1 MSFLG
6 IDLGTGSLKVAIVDE
21 SGREQAAASVA
32 YALETP
38 HPGWAEISAQTWW
51 RALGEAA
58 ARLPAGLRRDVQAI
72 GFSGQMHGVVL
83 IDADGEAVRPAMLW
97 PDTRALALLDQ
108 WPEPQPNPV
117 APGMAGPLLR
127 WIVQNEPQSA
137 RKTCWALQPKDWLRV
152 ALGGAIATDPS
163 DACAT
168 ALADPA
174 GVWDQALLERLGLPH
189 EWFAP
194 LAPSYAAGGILSQK
208 AAQELGLR
216 AGIVLATGA
225 ADTPCA
231 ALGSGLS
238 RDGDAL
244 LTTGTG
250 GQIVVLAEHAPQAVK
265 GLHRYRA
272 ASDHWYRMAAMQNV
286 GVALE
291 RVRGWLSYEWADAY
305 RDAFGDASACAFSGA
320 SGNASGGATGNVSG
334 GASGNASSVAIGNAS
349 GGLSG
354 NVSGG
359 TFGDAT
365 DVPASAAAGLTFLPY
380 LTGERTPWLN
390 PAARGGWLGLALDHT
405 RGTMMR
411 AAFEGVAFSLRAGLD
426 AIRASGATVTT
437 LKLAGGGSVD
447 ARWRQ
452 LLADALNVELYA
464 VDCPNAAPRGA
475 AILGGLA
482 SGHWHASD
490 LAALAPGATRVA
502 GPQGDAALAER
513 YARFLDLYGR
523 VETWFGEVPLR

>member
-21 SGREQAAASVA
+21 NGGQQAAASVA

-38 HPGWAEISAQTWW
+38 HAGWAEMSVQTWW

-58 ARLPAGLRRDVQAI
+58 ARLPDGLRREVKAI
-72 GFSGQMHGVVL
+72 GLSGQMHGVVL
-83 IDADGEAVRPAMLW
+83 IDEAGEAVRPAMLW
-97 PDTRALALLDQ
+97 PDTRARALLDE

-127 WIVQNEPQSA
+127 WIVRHEPESA
-137 RKTCWALQPKDWLRV
+137 RRTRWALQPKDWLRV
-152 ALGGAIATDPS
+152 ALGGAVATDPS
-163 DACAT
+163 DTCAT
-168 ALADPA
+168 ALADPD
-174 GVWDQALLERLGLPH
+174 GVWDAALLQRLDIPS

-194 LAPSYAAGGILSQK
+194 LGPSYAAAGVLSQH
-208 AAQELGLR
+208 AAQALGLR

-231 ALGSGLS
+231 ALGSGLA

-250 GQIVVLAEHAPQAVK
+250 GQIVVLAEHEPAMVR

-286 GVALE
+286 GIALE
-291 RVRGWLSYEWADAY
+291 RARAWLSYEWADAY
-305 RDAFGDASACAFSGA
+305 NEAFGDQTGHA
-320 SGNASGGATGNVSG
+320 SGLTA
-334 GASGNASSVAIGNAS
+334 
-349 GGLSG
+349 
-354 NVSGG
+354 
-359 TFGDAT
+359 DAA
-365 DVPASAAAGLTFLPY
+365 PTFLPY

-405 RGTMMR
+405 RGAMMR

-426 AIRASGATVTT
+426 AIRASGVTVTT

-452 LLADALNVELYA
+452 LLADALNAELHA

-475 AILGGLA
+475 AILAGIA
-482 SGHWHASD
+482 SGHWHGHD
-490 LAALAPGATRVA
+490 LAGLAPGATRVA
-502 GPQGDAALAER
+502 SPQGDAALAGR

-523 VETWFGEVPLR
+523 VETWFDAAASDDEKR

>member
-38 HPGWAEISAQTWW
+38 HPGWAEIPVQTWW
-51 RALGEAA
+51 RALCEAA
-58 ARLPAGLRRDVQAI
+58 ARLPEDLRREVQAI

-83 IDADGEAVRPAMLW
+83 IDANGEAVRPAMLW

-127 WIVQNEPQSA
+127 WLVQNEPQSA
-137 RKTCWALQPKDWLRV
+137 RKTRWALQPKDWLRV

-174 GVWDQALLERLGLPH
+174 GVWDQALLERLQLPR

-194 LAPSYAAGGILSQK
+194 LAPGYAAGGVLSPE
-208 AAQELGLR
+208 AAQALGLR
-216 AGIVLATGA
+216 AGIVLAVGA

-231 ALGSGLS
+231 ALGSGLAS
-238 RDGDAL
+238 DGDAL

-291 RVRGWLSYEWADAY
+291 RVRGWLSYEWAEAY
-305 RDAFGDASACAFSGA
+305 RDAFGDAT
-320 SGNASGGATGNVSG
+320 GATP
-334 GASGNASSVAIGNAS
+334 I
-349 GGLSG
+349 
-354 NVSGG
+354 
-359 TFGDAT
+359 
-365 DVPASAAAGLTFLPY
+365 AAAGLTFLPY

-523 VETWFGEVPLR
+523 VEPWFGETPLR

>member
-1 MSFLG
+1 MTFLG
-6 IDLGTGSLKVAIVDE
+6 IDLGTGSLKAAIIDE
-21 SGREQAAASVA
+21 QGREQAVSSVA
-32 YALETP
+32 YALVTP
-38 HPGWAEISAQTWW
+38 HAGWAEIDVETWW
-51 RALGEAA
+51 NALVDAM
-58 ARLPAGLRRDVQAI
+58 AGLPRELRDDVRAI

-83 IDADGEAVRPAMLW
+83 LDANGKAVRRAMLW
-97 PDTRALALLDQ
+97 PDSRALAELAA
-108 WPEPQPNPV
+108 WPEPQANPV

-127 WIVQNEPQSA
+127 WLVQHEPQAA
-137 RKTCWALQPKDWLRV
+137 RRTRWALQPKDWLRV
-152 ALGGAIATDPS
+152 ALGGACVTDAS

-174 GVWDQALLERLGLPH
+174 GTWDAALLERLEIPR

-194 LAPSYAAGGILSQK
+194 LAPSYAASGALSPQ
-208 AAQELGLR
+208 AAQALGLR

-231 ALGSGLS
+231 ALGSGLA

-250 GQIVVLAEHAPQAVK
+250 GQIVVLANDEPAPLR

-286 GVALE
+286 GIALE
-291 RVRGWLSYEWADAY
+291 RVRGWLSYEWVEAY
-305 RDAFGDASACAFSGA
+305 REAFGEVTDAS
-320 SGNASGGATGNVSG
+320 TH
-334 GASGNASSVAIGNAS
+334 
-349 GGLSG
+349 
-354 NVSGG
+354 
-359 TFGDAT
+359 
-365 DVPASAAAGLTFLPY
+365 AAAPLTFLPY

-390 PAARGGWLGLALDHT
+390 PQARGGWLGLSLEHT
-405 RGTMMR
+405 RGAMMR

-426 AIRASGATVTT
+426 AIRASGAPVTA

-452 LLADALNVELYA
+452 LLADALDVELHA

-482 SGHWHASD
+482 CGHWQTRD
-490 LAALAPGATRVA
+490 LATLAPGATRVA
-502 GPQGDAALAER
+502 GPRGDAALAER
-513 YARFLDLYGR
+513 YGRFIDLYGR
-523 VETWFGEVPLR
+523 VEPWFGGTMQRGALK

>member
-6 IDLGTGSLKVAIVDE
+6 IDLGTGSLKVAIVDAH
-21 SGREQAAASVA
+21 GCEQAVSSVA
-32 YALETP
+32 YALDTP
-38 HPGWAEISAQTWW
+38 HAGWAETSVQTWW
-51 RALGEAA
+51 RALCDAMT
-58 ARLPAGLRRDVQAI
+58 RLPGELRRDVQAI

-83 IDADGEAVRPAMLW
+83 IDAAGEALRPAMLW
-97 PDTRALALLDQ
+97 PDTRALDLLDA

-127 WIVQNEPQSA
+127 WVVLHEPQVA
-137 RKTCWALQPKDWLRV
+137 RGTRWALQPKDWLRV
-152 ALGGAIATDPS
+152 ALGGAVATDPS

-174 GVWDQALLERLGLPH
+174 GVWDTALLERLQIPR

-194 LAPSYAAGGILSQK
+194 LAPSYAAGGVLSDS
-208 AAQELGLR
+208 AAHALGLR

-231 ALGSGLS
+231 ALGSGLAH
-238 RDGDAL
+238 DGDAL

-250 GQIVVLAEHAPQAVK
+250 GQIVVLASQAPAAAK

-286 GVALE
+286 GIALE
-291 RVRGWLSYEWADAY
+291 RVRGWLSYEWGEAY
-305 RDAFGDASACAFSGA
+305 RDAFGDGADSITNANDSTAAS
-320 SGNASGGATGNVSG
+320 
-334 GASGNASSVAIGNAS
+334 
-349 GGLSG
+349 
-354 NVSGG
+354 
-359 TFGDAT
+359 
-365 DVPASAAAGLTFLPY
+365 LTFLPY

-390 PAARGGWLGLALDHT
+390 PQARGGWLGLALDHT
-405 RGTMMR
+405 RGAMMR

-426 AIRASGATVTT
+426 AIRASGATVTA

-452 LLADALNVELYA
+452 LLADALNVELHA

-482 SGHWHASD
+482 SGHWHANE

-502 GPQGDAALAER
+502 GPRDDAALAAR

-523 VETWFGEVPLR
+523 VETWFGDATLR

>member
-6 IDLGTGSLKVAIVDE
+6 IDLGTGSLKVAIIDE
-21 SGREQAAASVA
+21 DGREQAVASAA

-38 HPGWAEISAQTWW
+38 HAGWAETSVQTWW

-58 ARLPAGLRRDVQAI
+58 ARLPVEARRGVRAI

-83 IDADGEAVRPAMLW
+83 IDAEGNAVRPAMLW
-97 PDTRALALLDQ
+97 PDTRALSLLDA
-108 WPEPQPNPV
+108 WPDPQANPV

-127 WIVQNEPQSA
+127 WIVGNEPETV
-137 RKTCWALQPKDWLRV
+137 RHTRWALQPKDWLRV
-152 ALGGAIATDPS
+152 ALGGAIVTDPS

-174 GVWDQALLERLGLPH
+174 GVWDDALLARLAVPR

-194 LAPSYAAGGILSQK
+194 LAPSYAAGGALSK
-208 AAQELGLR
+208 HAADALGLP
-216 AGIVLATGA
+216 AGILLAVGG

-231 ALGSGLS
+231 ALGSGLE

-250 GQIVVLAEHAPQAVK
+250 GQIVVLSAGRPATAR
-265 GLHRYRA
+265 GLHCYRA
-272 ASDHWYRMAAMQNV
+272 VSDHWYRMAAMQNV
-286 GVALE
+286 GIALE
-291 RVRGWLSYEWADAY
+291 RVRGWLAYEWADAY
-305 RDAFGDASACAFSGA
+305 REAFDEVNLDAG
-320 SGNASGGATGNVSG
+320 
-334 GASGNASSVAIGNAS
+334 
-349 GGLSG
+349 
-354 NVSGG
+354 
-359 TFGDAT
+359 
-365 DVPASAAAGLTFLPY
+365 PTFLPY

-405 RGTMMR
+405 RGAMMR

-426 AIRASGATVTT
+426 AIRASGAPVTS

-452 LLADALNVELYA
+452 LLADALNVELHA

-482 SGHWHASD
+482 SGHWHAGD

-502 GPQGDAALAER
+502 SPRNDTALADR

-523 VETWFGEVPLR
+523 VEDWFDVIDRQDRDAQR

>member
-6 IDLGTGSLKVAIVDE
+6 IDLGTGSLKVAIIDE

-32 YALETP
+32 YALDTP
-38 HPGWAEISAQTWW
+38 HPGWAEIAVQTWW
-51 RALGEAA
+51 RALREAA
-58 ARLPAGLRRDVQAI
+58 GRLPDGLRREVQAI

-137 RKTCWALQPKDWLRV
+137 HKTRWALQPKDWLRV
-152 ALGGAIATDPS
+152 ALGGVVATDPS

-174 GVWDQALLERLGLPH
+174 GVWDQALLERFELPR

-194 LAPSYAAGGILSQK
+194 LAPAYAAGGVLSSE
-208 AAQELGLR
+208 AARELGLR
-216 AGIVLATGA
+216 AGIVLAIGA

-231 ALGSGLS
+231 ALGSGLA

-250 GQIVVLAEHAPQAVK
+250 GQIVVLAEHAPQAVR

-291 RVRGWLSYEWADAY
+291 RVRGWLSYEWVDAY
-305 RDAFGDASACAFSGA
+305 RDAFGGA
-320 SGNASGGATGNVSG
+320 SG
-334 GASGNASSVAIGNAS
+334 GASGDTSGDVPSALIGNAS
-349 GGLSG
+349 GRLSG
-354 NVSGG
+354 NVSHGARDE
-359 TFGDAT
+359 TTVAIS
-365 DVPASAAAGLTFLPY
+365 SAAAGLTFLPY

-390 PAARGGWLGLALDHT
+390 PAARGGWLGLAFDHT

-426 AIRASGATVTT
+426 AIRASGATVTS

-482 SGHWHASD
+482 SGHWHTGD

-523 VETWFGEVPLR
+523 VESWFGETPLR

>member
-21 SGREQAAASVA
+21 NGHEQAVASVA
-32 YALETP
+32 YALDTP
-38 HPGWAEISAQTWW
+38 HAGWAETDVQTWW
-51 RALGEAA
+51 RALCEAA
-58 ARLPAGLRRDVQAI
+58 ARLPEALRGDVRAI

-83 IDADGEAVRPAMLW
+83 IDDAGEAVRPAMLW
-97 PDTRALALLDQ
+97 PDTRALGLLGE
-108 WPEPQPNPV
+108 WPDPQPNPV

-127 WIVQNEPQSA
+127 WIVLHEPHSA
-137 RKTCWALQPKDWLRV
+137 SRTRWALQPKDWLRV
-152 ALGGAIATDPS
+152 ALGGAIVTDPS

-174 GVWDQALLERLGLPH
+174 GAWDTALLERLEIPH
-189 EWFAP
+189 AWFAP
-194 LAPSYAAGGILSQK
+194 LAPSYAAGGVLSQQ
-208 AAQELGLR
+208 AAQALGLR

-231 ALGSGLS
+231 ALGSGLA

-250 GQIVVLAEHAPQAVK
+250 GQIVVLAGQAPAAVK

-286 GVALE
+286 GIALE
-291 RVRGWLSYEWADAY
+291 RVRGWLSYEWAEAY
-305 RDAFGDASACAFSGA
+305 RDAFGDAAGTTAMAA
-320 SGNASGGATGNVSG
+320 SG
-334 GASGNASSVAIGNAS
+334 
-349 GGLSG
+349 LM
-354 NVSGG
+354 
-359 TFGDAT
+359 
-365 DVPASAAAGLTFLPY
+365 FLPY

-390 PAARGGWLGLALDHT
+390 PTARGGWLGLALDHT

-426 AIRASGATVTT
+426 AIRASGATVTS

-452 LLADALNVELYA
+452 LLADALNVELHA
-464 VDCPNAAPRGA
+464 IDCPNAAPRGA

-482 SGHWHASD
+482 SGHWHAGD

-502 GPQGDAALAER
+502 AAQGDAALAER

-523 VETWFGEVPLR
+523 VETWFAETPYR

>member
-21 SGREQAAASVA
+21 NGREQAAASVA

-51 RALGEAA
+51 RALCEAA
-58 ARLPAGLRRDVQAI
+58 GRLPAGLRREVQAI

-97 PDTRALALLDQ
+97 PDTRALSLLDQ
-108 WPEPQPNPV
+108 WPEPQSNPV

-137 RKTCWALQPKDWLRV
+137 RKTRWALQPKDWLRV
-152 ALGGAIATDPS
+152 ALGGVVATDPS

-174 GVWDQALLERLGLPH
+174 GVWDQALLERLELPH

-194 LAPSYAAGGILSQK
+194 LAPSYAAGGTLSPE

-216 AGIVLATGA
+216 AGIVLAIGA

-231 ALGSGLS
+231 ALGSGLA

-250 GQIVVLAEHAPQAVK
+250 GQIVVLAEHAPQAVR

-305 RDAFGDASACAFSGA
+305 RDAFGDASGSLA
-320 SGNASGGATGNVSG
+320 GNVSD
-334 GASGNASSVAIGNAS
+334 GAPGDSTTAIS
-349 GGLSG
+349 
-354 NVSGG
+354 
-359 TFGDAT
+359 
-365 DVPASAAAGLTFLPY
+365 SAAAGLTFLPY

-452 LLADALNVELYA
+452 LLADALNVELHA

-490 LAALAPGATRVA
+490 LVALAPGATRVA

-523 VETWFGEVPLR
+523 VESWFGETPLR

>member
-21 SGREQAAASVA
+21 TGREQAVSSVA
-32 YALETP
+32 YTLDTP
-38 HPGWAEISAQTWW
+38 RAGWAETSVQTWW
-51 RALGEAA
+51 RALCEAM
-58 ARLPAGLRRDVQAI
+58 ARLPGELRRDVLAI

-83 IDADGEAVRPAMLW
+83 LDAAHEAVRPAMLW
-97 PDTRALALLDQ
+97 PDTRALDLLDA

-127 WIVQNEPQSA
+127 WIVLHEPETA
-137 RKTCWALQPKDWLRV
+137 RRTRWALQPKDWLRV
-152 ALGGAIATDPS
+152 ALGGAVVTDPS

-174 GVWDQALLERLGLPH
+174 GVWDVELLERLEIPH

-194 LAPSYAAGGILSQK
+194 LAPSYAAGGELSES
-208 AAQELGLR
+208 AANALGLR
-216 AGIVLATGA
+216 AGIILATGA

-238 RDGDAL
+238 HDGDAL

-250 GQIVVLAEHAPQAVK
+250 GQIVVIASREPAPAK

-286 GVALE
+286 GIALE
-291 RVRGWLSYEWADAY
+291 RVRGWLAYEWADAY
-305 RDAFGDASACAFSGA
+305 SEAFADTA
-320 SGNASGGATGNVSG
+320 NAAT
-334 GASGNASSVAIGNAS
+334 
-349 GGLSG
+349 
-354 NVSGG
+354 
-359 TFGDAT
+359 
-365 DVPASAAAGLTFLPY
+365 LTFLPY

-390 PAARGGWLGLALDHT
+390 PQARGGWLGLALDHT

-426 AIRASGATVTT
+426 AIRASGATVNA

-452 LLADALNVELYA
+452 LLADALNVELHA

-475 AILGGLA
+475 AILGALA
-482 SGHWHASD
+482 SGHWHAHD
-490 LAALAPGATRVA
+490 LAGLAPGATLVA
-502 GPQGDAALAER
+502 SPRGDTALAQR

-523 VETWFGEVPLR
+523 VEPWFDERPQR

>member
-6 IDLGTGSLKVAIVDE
+6 IDLGTGSLKAAIVDE
-21 SGREQAAASVA
+21 NGREQAVASVA

-38 HPGWAEISAQTWW
+38 HAGWAETPVQTWW
-51 RALGEAA
+51 RALCEAM
-58 ARLPAGLRRDVQAI
+58 ARLPADARLDVQAI

-83 IDADGEAVRPAMLW
+83 IDAEGEAVRPAMLW

-108 WPEPQPNPV
+108 WREPQPNPV
-117 APGMAGPLLR
+117 APGMAGPLLG
-127 WIVQNEPQSA
+127 WIVRHEPQAA
-137 RKTCWALQPKDWLRV
+137 RETRWALQPKDWLRV
-152 ALGGAIATDPS
+152 ALGGAVLTDPS

-174 GVWDQALLERLGLPH
+174 GAWDDALLQRLGIPR

-194 LAPSYAAGGILSQK
+194 LSPSYAAGGALSAK
-208 AAQELGLR
+208 AAQALGLR

-231 ALGSGLS
+231 ALGSGLA

-250 GQIVVLAEHAPQAVK
+250 GQIVVLAEREPVAVK

-286 GVALE
+286 GIALE

-305 RDAFGDASACAFSGA
+305 RDAFGDATGA
-320 SGNASGGATGNVSG
+320 AVNAPT
-334 GASGNASSVAIGNAS
+334 
-349 GGLSG
+349 GLS
-354 NVSGG
+354 
-359 TFGDAT
+359 
-365 DVPASAAAGLTFLPY
+365 FLPY

-426 AIRASGATVTT
+426 AIRASGASVTT

-452 LLADALNVELYA
+452 LLADALNVELHA

-482 SGHWHASD
+482 SGHWHAGD

-523 VETWFGEVPLR
+523 VETWFDDTARR

>member
-21 SGREQAAASVA
+21 NGREQAVASVA
-32 YALETP
+32 YPIETP
-38 HPGWAEISAQTWW
+38 QAGWAETSVQTWW
-51 RALGEAA
+51 RALCEAA
-58 ARLPAGLRRDVQAI
+58 ARLPDGLRRDVRAI

-83 IDADGEAVRPAMLW
+83 IDAAGEAVRPAMLW
-97 PDTRALALLDQ
+97 PDTRALALLDA

-127 WIVQNEPQSA
+127 WIVLHEPQSA
-137 RKTCWALQPKDWLRV
+137 SRTRWALQPKDWLRV
-152 ALGGAIATDPS
+152 ALGGAVATDPS

-174 GVWDQALLERLGLPH
+174 GVWDAALLDRLEIPR

-194 LAPSYAAGGILSQK
+194 LARSYATGGVLSES
-208 AAQELGLR
+208 AAHALGLR

-231 ALGSGLS
+231 ALGSGLAH
-238 RDGDAL
+238 DGDAL

-250 GQIVVLAEHAPQAVK
+250 GQIVVLAEHAPAVVK

-286 GVALE
+286 GIALE
-291 RVRGWLSYEWADAY
+291 RTRGWLSYEWADAY
-305 RDAFGDASACAFSGA
+305 RDAFGDATNAINAISAF
-320 SGNASGGATGNVSG
+320 NATTTSNTN
-334 GASGNASSVAIGNAS
+334 
-349 GGLSG
+349 
-354 NVSGG
+354 
-359 TFGDAT
+359 T
-365 DVPASAAAGLTFLPY
+365 AAASGLTFLPY

-390 PAARGGWLGLALDHT
+390 PMARGGWLGLALDHT

-426 AIRASGATVTT
+426 AIRASGATVTA

-452 LLADALNVELYA
+452 LLADALNVELHA

-482 SGHWHASD
+482 SGHWHARD

-523 VETWFGEVPLR
+523 VETWFADTPSQ

>member
-21 SGREQAAASVA
+21 NGHEQAAASVA
-32 YALETP
+32 YAFETP
-38 HPGWAEISAQTWW
+38 HSGWAEISVQTWW
-51 RALGEAA
+51 RALCEAA
-58 ARLPAGLRRDVQAI
+58 GRLPAGLRRDVQAI

-97 PDTRALALLDQ
+97 PDTRALSLLDQ

-137 RKTCWALQPKDWLRV
+137 RKTRWALQPKDWLRV
-152 ALGGAIATDPS
+152 ALGGAVATDPS

-174 GVWDQALLERLGLPH
+174 GVWDQALLERLELPH

-194 LAPSYAAGGILSQK
+194 LAPSYAAGGILSTE

-216 AGIVLATGA
+216 AGIVLAIGA

-238 RDGDAL
+238 SDCDAL

-291 RVRGWLSYEWADAY
+291 RVRGWLSYEWVDAY
-305 RDAFGDASACAFSGA
+305 RDAFGDASDRAPGDTTA
-320 SGNASGGATGNVSG
+320 
-334 GASGNASSVAIGNAS
+334 AIS
-349 GGLSG
+349 
-354 NVSGG
+354 
-359 TFGDAT
+359 
-365 DVPASAAAGLTFLPY
+365 SAAAGLTFLPY

-452 LLADALNVELYA
+452 LLADALNVELHA

-523 VETWFGEVPLR
+523 VESWFGETPLR

>member
-6 IDLGTGSLKVAIVDE
+6 IDLGTGSLKAAIIGE
-21 SGREQAAASVA
+21 NGRELAAASVA

-38 HPGWAEISAQTWW
+38 HPGWAETSVQTWW
-51 RALGEAA
+51 RALCAAA
-58 ARLPAGLRRDVQAI
+58 ARLPAGLRSDVQAI

-97 PDTRALALLDQ
+97 PDTRALAMLDQ

-137 RKTCWALQPKDWLRV
+137 QKTRWALQPKDWLRV

-174 GVWDQALLERLGLPH
+174 GVWDRALLERLELPH

-194 LAPSYAAGGILSQK
+194 LAPSYAAGGILSRQ

-216 AGIVLATGA
+216 AGIVLAIGA

-231 ALGSGLS
+231 ALGSGLA

-250 GQIVVLAEHAPQAVK
+250 GQIVVLAEQAPQAIK

-305 RDAFGDASACAFSGA
+305 RDAFGDATAANS
-320 SGNASGGATGNVSG
+320 
-334 GASGNASSVAIGNAS
+334 
-349 GGLSG
+349 
-354 NVSGG
+354 
-359 TFGDAT
+359 
-365 DVPASAAAGLTFLPY
+365 SAATGLTFLPY

-405 RGTMMR
+405 RGAMMR

-452 LLADALNVELYA
+452 LLADALNVELHA

-482 SGHWHASD
+482 SGYWHAGD
-490 LAALAPGATRVA
+490 LATLAPGATRVA

-523 VETWFGEVPLR
+523 VETWFGNAPHP

>member
-6 IDLGTGSLKVAIVDE
+6 IDLGTGSLKAAIVDE
-21 SGREQAAASVA
+21 DGREQAVSGVA
-32 YALETP
+32 YALDTP
-38 HPGWAEISAQTWW
+38 HAGWAEIDVQTWW
-51 RALGEAA
+51 RALVDAL
-58 ARLPAGLRRDVQAI
+58 ARLPRDLRDGVRAI
-72 GFSGQMHGVVL
+72 GLSGQMHGVVL
-83 IDADGEAVRPAMLW
+83 IDASGEAVRPAMLW
-97 PDTRALALLDQ
+97 PDSRALDLLDA

-127 WIVQNEPQSA
+127 WIVRHEPRTA
-137 RKTCWALQPKDWLRV
+137 RRTRWALQPKDWLRV
-152 ALGGAIATDPS
+152 ALGGALVTDAS

-174 GVWDQALLERLGLPH
+174 GVWDTVLLERLDIPR

-194 LAPSYAAGGILSQK
+194 LAPSYAAAGALSQQ
-208 AAQELGLR
+208 AARALGLR
-216 AGIVLATGA
+216 AGTLLATGA

-231 ALGSGLS
+231 ALGSGLAH
-238 RDGDAL
+238 DGDAL

-250 GQIVVLAEHAPQAVK
+250 GQIVVLASEEPAALK

-286 GVALE
+286 GIALE

-305 RDAFGDASACAFSGA
+305 REAFGDAAGKA
-320 SGNASGGATGNVSG
+320 GNNATHVMLNP
-334 GASGNASSVAIGNAS
+334 SS
-349 GGLSG
+349 
-354 NVSGG
+354 
-359 TFGDAT
+359 
-365 DVPASAAAGLTFLPY
+365 GLTFLPY
-380 LTGERTPWLN
+380 LSGERTPWLN
-390 PAARGGWLGLALDHT
+390 PQARGGWLGLSLEHT
-405 RGTMMR
+405 RGAMMR

-426 AIRASGATVTT
+426 AIRASGAPVAA

-452 LLADALNVELYA
+452 LLADALDVELHA

-482 SGHWHASD
+482 CGHWQARD
-490 LAALAPGATRVA
+490 LAVLAPGTTRVA
-502 GPQGDAALAER
+502 GPRGDAALAGR
-513 YARFLDLYGR
+513 YARFVDLYGR
-523 VETWFGEVPLR
+523 VEPWFGGTMHREAR

>member
-6 IDLGTGSLKVAIVDE
+6 IDLGTGSLKVAIIDE

-38 HPGWAEISAQTWW
+38 HPGWAEISVQTWW
-51 RALGEAA
+51 RALCEAA
-58 ARLPAGLRRDVQAI
+58 GRLPDGLRREVQAI
-72 GFSGQMHGVVL
+72 GLSGQMHGVVL

-97 PDTRALALLDQ
+97 PDTRALGLLDQ

-127 WIVQNEPQSA
+127 WIVKNEPQSA
-137 RKTCWALQPKDWLRV
+137 RKTRWALQPKDWLRV
-152 ALGGAIATDPS
+152 ALGGAVATDPS

-174 GVWDQALLERLGLPH
+174 GVWNQALLERLELPH

-194 LAPSYAAGGILSQK
+194 LAPSYAAGGILSQE

-216 AGIVLATGA
+216 AGIVLAIGA

-231 ALGSGLS
+231 ALGSGLAS
-238 RDGDAL
+238 DGDAL

-291 RVRGWLSYEWADAY
+291 RVRGWLSYEWVDAY
-305 RDAFGDASACAFSGA
+305 REAFGDASSAALGSPSGSL
-320 SGNASGGATGNVSG
+320 SGNASDGA
-334 GASGNASSVAIGNAS
+334 
-349 GGLSG
+349 L
-354 NVSGG
+354 
-359 TFGDAT
+359 GDPSAAT
-365 DVPASAAAGLTFLPY
+365 SSAAAGLTFLPY

-411 AAFEGVAFSLRAGLD
+411 AAFEGVSFSLRAGLD

-452 LLADALNVELYA
+452 LLADALNVELHA

-475 AILGGLA
+475 AVLGGLA

-523 VETWFGEVPLR
+523 VESWFGETPLR

>member
-21 SGREQAAASVA
+21 NGHEQAVASVA

-38 HPGWAEISAQTWW
+38 QVGWAETDVQTWW
-51 RALGEAA
+51 RALCEAA
-58 ARLPAGLRRDVQAI
+58 ARLPAELRRDVRAI

-83 IDADGEAVRPAMLW
+83 IDETGEAVRPAMLW
-97 PDTRALALLDQ
+97 PDTRALALLDA
-108 WPEPQPNPV
+108 WPDPQPNPV

-127 WIVQNEPQSA
+127 WIVLHEPESA
-137 RKTCWALQPKDWLRV
+137 RRTRWALQPKDWLRV
-152 ALGGAIATDPS
+152 ALGGAVVTDPS

-174 GVWDQALLERLGLPH
+174 GVWDVPLLERLDIPPA
-189 EWFAP
+189 WFAP
-194 LAPSYAAGGILSQK
+194 LAPSYAAGGVLSQQ
-208 AAQELGLR
+208 AAQALGLR

-231 ALGSGLS
+231 ALGSGLA

-250 GQIVVLAEHAPQAVK
+250 GQIVVLAEQPPAAVK

-286 GVALE
+286 GIALE

-305 RDAFGDASACAFSGA
+305 RDAFGDALDDAAGTTATAA
-320 SGNASGGATGNVSG
+320 S
-334 GASGNASSVAIGNAS
+334 
-349 GGLSG
+349 
-354 NVSGG
+354 
-359 TFGDAT
+359 
-365 DVPASAAAGLTFLPY
+365 GLTFLPY

-390 PAARGGWLGLALDHT
+390 PTARGGWLGLALDHT

-411 AAFEGVAFSLRAGLD
+411 SAFEGVAFSLRAGLD
-426 AIRASGATVTT
+426 AIRASGATVTS

-452 LLADALNVELYA
+452 LLADALNVELHA

-482 SGHWHASD
+482 CGHWHARD

-523 VETWFGEVPLR
+523 VETWFADTPHR

>member
-6 IDLGTGSLKVAIVDE
+6 IDLGTGSLKLAIIDE
-21 SGREQAAASVA
+21 EGREQCATSVA
-32 YALETP
+32 YAIDTP
-38 HPGWAEISAQTWW
+38 QPGWAEIDPQIWW
-51 RALGEAA
+51 RALCEAA
-58 ARLPAGLRRDVQAI
+58 ARLPDAQRGAVRAI

-83 IDADGEAVRPAMLW
+83 SDAHGEPVRPAMLW
-97 PDTRALALLDQ
+97 PDTRAVSLLDG
-108 WPEPQPNPV
+108 WPDPQPNPV

-127 WIVQNEPQSA
+127 WIALREPQAVRAA
-137 RKTCWALQPKDWLRV
+137 RWALQPKDWLRV
-152 ALGGAIATDPS
+152 RLGGATATDPS

-174 GVWDQALLERLGLPH
+174 GNWDRELLARLGLPG

-194 LAPSYAAGGILSQK
+194 LAPSYAARGTLSGE
-208 AAQELGLR
+208 AARALGLR

-225 ADTPCA
+225 GDTPCA

-250 GQIVVLAEHAPQAVK
+250 GQIVVLATQEPDAAR

-272 ASDHWYRMAAMQNV
+272 ATDHWYRMAAMQNV

-291 RVRGWLSYEWADAY
+291 AVRGWLSYAWHDAY
-305 RDAFGDASACAFSGA
+305 RDAFEADA
-320 SGNASGGATGNVSG
+320 VS
-334 GASGNASSVAIGNAS
+334 
-349 GGLSG
+349 
-354 NVSGG
+354 
-359 TFGDAT
+359 
-365 DVPASAAAGLTFLPY
+365 GLTFLPY

-390 PAARGGWLGLALDHT
+390 PAARGGWLGLALGT
-405 RGTMMR
+405 SRGAMMR

-426 AIRASGATVTT
+426 AIRQSGARVPV
-437 LKLAGGGSVD
+437 LRLAGGGSVD
-447 ARWRQ
+447 PRWRQ
-452 LLADALNVELYA
+452 LLADALDAELHA
-464 VDCPNAAPRGA
+464 VDCPNAAARGA

-482 SGHWHASD
+482 AGHWHAGD
-490 LAALAPGATRVA
+490 LAALAPTATRA
-502 GPQGDAALAER
+502 AEPHSNPALASR

-523 VETWFGEVPLR
+523 VEPWFAPS

>member
-6 IDLGTGSLKVAIVDE
+6 IDLGTGSLKVAIVDQH
-21 SGREQAAASVA
+21 GREQAVASVA
-32 YALETP
+32 YALDTP
-38 HPGWAEISAQTWW
+38 HAGWAEISVQTWW
-51 RALGEAA
+51 RALCEAT
-58 ARLPAGLRRDVQAI
+58 ARLPDGLRHDVQAI

-83 IDADGEAVRPAMLW
+83 IDAAGEAVRPAMLW
-97 PDTRALALLDQ
+97 PDTRALDLLEA
-108 WPEPQPNPV
+108 WPAPQPNPV

-127 WIVQNEPQSA
+127 WIVLHEPQVA
-137 RKTCWALQPKDWLRV
+137 RRTRWALQPKDWLRV
-152 ALGGAIATDPS
+152 ALGGAVATDPS

-174 GVWDQALLERLGLPH
+174 GVWDAALLERLEIPR

-194 LAPSYAAGGILSQK
+194 LAPSYAAGGVLSPQ
-208 AAQELGLR
+208 AAQALGLR

-231 ALGSGLS
+231 ALGSGLVH
-238 RDGDAL
+238 DGDAL

-250 GQIVVLAEHAPQAVK
+250 GQIVVLAAQAPAAVK

-286 GVALE
+286 GIALE
-291 RVRGWLSYEWADAY
+291 RVRGWLGYEWADAY
-305 RDAFGDASACAFSGA
+305 RDAFGETMGSSASADSNTANTA
-320 SGNASGGATGNVSG
+320 NT
-334 GASGNASSVAIGNAS
+334 
-349 GGLSG
+349 
-354 NVSGG
+354 
-359 TFGDAT
+359 
-365 DVPASAAAGLTFLPY
+365 AAGLTFLPY

-390 PAARGGWLGLALDHT
+390 PLARGGWLGLALDHT

-426 AIRASGATVTT
+426 AIRASGAPVTT

-452 LLADALNVELYA
+452 LLADALNADLYA

-482 SGHWHASD
+482 SGHWHAGD

-502 GPQGDAALAER
+502 SPQGDVALAER
-513 YARFLDLYGR
+513 YGRFVDLYGR
-523 VETWFGEVPLR
+523 VESWFGATTPR

>member
-21 SGREQAAASVA
+21 NGREQAVASVA
-32 YALETP
+32 YPIETP
-38 HPGWAEISAQTWW
+38 QAGWAETSVQTWW
-51 RALGEAA
+51 RALCEAA
-58 ARLPAGLRRDVQAI
+58 ARLPDGLRRDVRAI

-83 IDADGEAVRPAMLW
+83 VDAAGEAVRPAMLW
-97 PDTRALALLDQ
+97 PDTRALALLDA

-127 WIVQNEPQSA
+127 WIVLHEPQSA
-137 RKTCWALQPKDWLRV
+137 SRTRWALQPKDWLRV
-152 ALGGAIATDPS
+152 ALGGAVATDPS

-174 GVWDQALLERLGLPH
+174 GVWDAALLDRLEIPR

-194 LAPSYAAGGILSQK
+194 LAPSYAAGGVLSES
-208 AAQELGLR
+208 AARALGLR

-231 ALGSGLS
+231 ALGSGLAH
-238 RDGDAL
+238 DGDAL

-250 GQIVVLAEHAPQAVK
+250 GQIVVLAEHAPAAVK

-286 GVALE
+286 GIALE
-291 RVRGWLSYEWADAY
+291 RARGWLSYEWADAY
-305 RDAFGDASACAFSGA
+305 RDAFGDATNAIGA
-320 SGNASGGATGNVSG
+320 SS
-334 GASGNASSVAIGNAS
+334 
-349 GGLSG
+349 
-354 NVSGG
+354 
-359 TFGDAT
+359 AT
-365 DVPASAAAGLTFLPY
+365 DASNANTAAASGLTFLPY

-390 PAARGGWLGLALDHT
+390 PMARGGWLGLALDHT

-426 AIRASGATVTT
+426 AIRASGATVTA

-452 LLADALNVELYA
+452 LLADALNVELHA

-482 SGHWHASD
+482 SGHWHARD

-502 GPQGDAALAER
+502 GPQGDAALAGR
-513 YARFLDLYGR
+513 YERFLDLYGR
-523 VETWFGEVPLR
+523 VETWFTETPSQ

>member
-1 MSFLG
+1 MHFLG

-21 SGREQAAASVA
+21 HGREQAVASVA

-38 HPGWAEISAQTWW
+38 HTGWAETSVETWW
-51 RALGEAA
+51 HALCEAMS
-58 ARLPAGLRRDVQAI
+58 RLPGDLRHDVQAV

-83 IDADGEAVRPAMLW
+83 IDDSGEAVRPAMLW
-97 PDTRALALLDQ
+97 PDTRALDLLDE

-127 WIVQNEPQSA
+127 WIVLHEPQSA
-137 RKTCWALQPKDWLRV
+137 RRTRWALQPKDWLRV
-152 ALGGAIATDPS
+152 ALGGAVATDPS

-174 GVWDQALLERLGLPH
+174 GVWDDALLARLAIPRD
-189 EWFAP
+189 WFAP
-194 LAPSYAAGGILSQK
+194 LAPSYAAGGVLSET
-208 AAQELGLR
+208 AARALGLR

-238 RDGDAL
+238 HDGDAL

-250 GQIVVLAEHAPQAVK
+250 GQIVVLAAHAPAAVK

-286 GVALE
+286 GIALE
-291 RVRGWLSYEWADAY
+291 RVRGWLSYEWVDAY
-305 RDAFGDASACAFSGA
+305 HDAFGDAFCDAFEGSA
-320 SGNASGGATGNVSG
+320 NA
-334 GASGNASSVAIGNAS
+334 
-349 GGLSG
+349 
-354 NVSGG
+354 
-359 TFGDAT
+359 
-365 DVPASAAAGLTFLPY
+365 PASTHTASPLTFLPY

-390 PAARGGWLGLALDHT
+390 PLARGGWLGLALDHT
-405 RGTMMR
+405 RGAMMR

-452 LLADALNVELYA
+452 LLADALNVELHA

-475 AILGGLA
+475 AVLGGLA
-482 SGHWHASD
+482 SGHWHAHD

-502 GPQGDAALAER
+502 GPRNDAALAER

-523 VETWFGEVPLR
+523 VETWFDGTPHGLPR

>member
-6 IDLGTGSLKVAIVDE
+6 IDLGTGSVKVAIVDQH
-21 SGREQAAASVA
+21 GREQAVASVA

-38 HPGWAEISAQTWW
+38 HAGWAETSVQTWW
-51 RALGEAA
+51 RALCEAM
-58 ARLPAGLRRDVQAI
+58 ARLPDELRRDVQAI

-83 IDADGEAVRPAMLW
+83 IDENHEAVRPAMLW
-97 PDTRALALLDQ
+97 PDTRALDLLDE
-108 WPEPQPNPV
+108 WPDPQPNPV

-127 WIVQNEPQSA
+127 WIVLHEPQAA
-137 RKTCWALQPKDWLRV
+137 RRTRWALQPKDWLRV
-152 ALGGAIATDPS
+152 ALGGAVATDPS

-174 GVWDQALLERLGLPH
+174 GVWDAALLARLAIPH
-189 EWFAP
+189 DWFAP
-194 LAPSYAAGGILSQK
+194 LAPAYAAGGVLSDQ
-208 AAQELGLR
+208 AARSLGLR

-231 ALGSGLS
+231 ALGSGLAH
-238 RDGDAL
+238 DGDAL

-250 GQIVVLAEHAPQAVK
+250 GQIVVLAADAPAAVK

-272 ASDHWYRMAAMQNV
+272 ATDHWYRMAAMQNV
-286 GVALE
+286 GIALE
-291 RVRGWLSYEWADAY
+291 RVRGWLSYEWAEAY
-305 RDAFGDASACAFSGA
+305 RDAFGDVNGAPA
-320 SGNASGGATGNVSG
+320 SGTS
-334 GASGNASSVAIGNAS
+334 
-349 GGLSG
+349 
-354 NVSGG
+354 
-359 TFGDAT
+359 
-365 DVPASAAAGLTFLPY
+365 LTFLPY

-390 PAARGGWLGLALDHT
+390 PTARGGWLGLALDHT

-447 ARWRQ
+447 PRWRQ
-452 LLADALNVELYA
+452 LLANALNVELYA

-482 SGHWHASD
+482 SGHWHADD
-490 LAALAPGATRVA
+490 LAMLAPGATRVA
-502 GPQGDAALAER
+502 GPQHDAALAER

-523 VETWFGEVPLR
+523 VESWFGDTKPH

>member
-21 SGREQAAASVA
+21 NGREQAVASVA
-32 YALETP
+32 YPIETP
-38 HPGWAEISAQTWW
+38 QAGWAETSVQTWW
-51 RALGEAA
+51 RALCEAA
-58 ARLPAGLRRDVQAI
+58 ARLPDGLRRDVRAI

-83 IDADGEAVRPAMLW
+83 IDAAGEAVRPAMLW
-97 PDTRALALLDQ
+97 PDTRALALLEA

-127 WIVQNEPQSA
+127 WIVLHEPQSA
-137 RKTCWALQPKDWLRV
+137 SRTRWALQPKDWLRV
-152 ALGGAIATDPS
+152 ALGGAVATDPS

-174 GVWDQALLERLGLPH
+174 GVWDAALLDRLEIPH

-194 LAPSYAAGGILSQK
+194 LAPSYAAGGVLSES
-208 AAQELGLR
+208 AARALGLR

-231 ALGSGLS
+231 ALGSGLAH
-238 RDGDAL
+238 DGDAL

-250 GQIVVLAEHAPQAVK
+250 GQIVVLAEHAPAAVK

-286 GVALE
+286 GIALE
-291 RVRGWLSYEWADAY
+291 RARGWLSYEWADAY
-305 RDAFGDASACAFSGA
+305 RDAFGDGT
-320 SGNASGGATGNVSG
+320 NATATS
-334 GASGNASSVAIGNAS
+334 NANI
-349 GGLSG
+349 
-354 NVSGG
+354 
-359 TFGDAT
+359 
-365 DVPASAAAGLTFLPY
+365 AAASGLTFLPY

-390 PAARGGWLGLALDHT
+390 PMARGGWLGLALDHT

-426 AIRASGATVTT
+426 AIRASGATVTA

-447 ARWRQ
+447 SRWRQ
-452 LLADALNVELYA
+452 LLADALNVELHA

-482 SGHWHASD
+482 SGHWHARD

-513 YARFLDLYGR
+513 YERFLDLYGR
-523 VETWFGEVPLR
+523 IETWFAETPSQ

>member
-6 IDLGTGSLKVAIVDE
+6 IDLGTGSLKVAIVDRQ
-21 SGREQAAASVA
+21 GREQAVASVA

-38 HPGWAEISAQTWW
+38 HAGWAETSVQTWW
-51 RALGEAA
+51 RALCDAM
-58 ARLPAGLRRDVQAI
+58 ARLPDDLRGDVQAI

-83 IDADGEAVRPAMLW
+83 IDEQHEAVRPAMLW
-97 PDTRALALLDQ
+97 PDTRALDLLAQ

-127 WIVQNEPQSA
+127 WIVLHEPQSVS
-137 RKTCWALQPKDWLRV
+137 RTRWALQPKDWLRV
-152 ALGGAIATDPS
+152 ALGGAVATDPS

-174 GVWDQALLERLGLPH
+174 GVWDAALLARLDIPR

-194 LAPSYAAGGILSQK
+194 LAPSYAAGGVLSDE
-208 AAQELGLR
+208 AARALGLR
-216 AGIVLATGA
+216 AGIVLATGG

-231 ALGSGLS
+231 ALGSGLAH
-238 RDGDAL
+238 DGDAL

-250 GQIVVLAEHAPQAVK
+250 GQIVVLSAQSPTAVR

-272 ASDHWYRMAAMQNV
+272 VSDHWYRMAAMQNV
-286 GVALE
+286 GIALE
-291 RVRGWLSYEWADAY
+291 RVRGWLSYEWTDAY
-305 RDAFGDASACAFSGA
+305 RDAFDDADASAS
-320 SGNASGGATGNVSG
+320 
-334 GASGNASSVAIGNAS
+334 
-349 GGLSG
+349 
-354 NVSGG
+354 
-359 TFGDAT
+359 
-365 DVPASAAAGLTFLPY
+365 LTFLPY

-390 PAARGGWLGLALDHT
+390 PSARGGWLGLALDHT
-405 RGTMMR
+405 RGAMMR

-426 AIRASGATVTT
+426 AIRASGASVTM

-447 ARWRQ
+447 PRWRQ
-452 LLADALNVELYA
+452 LLANALNVELYA

-482 SGHWHASD
+482 SGHWHADD
-490 LAALAPGATRVA
+490 LATLAPGATRVA
-502 GPQGDAALAER
+502 GPRDDAQLAER

-523 VETWFGEVPLR
+523 VESWFGDTSPR